1 MNINIK
7 LAVSTVFL
15 LTPKSAANLDYT
27 ILLLGFSLSVGLLE
41 LPPQHEV
48 AARFCVWKEK
58 ITDHLLTY

>member
-15 LTPKSAANLDYT
+15 LTPKSAAKLDYT

-48 AARFCVWKEK
+48 AARFCAWKEK